1 MSKIKDCFKNQKILI
16 TGHTGFKGS
25 WLSSVLS
32 LSYDAKIVGF
42 SDKVVT
48 KPAHYDLIKRLFYA
62 DVRGDISSKNSLKIL
77 LSKYKPKFIFH
88 LAAQSLVKNSY
99 QNPYETFQAN
109 TIGTLNLL
117 EALRESNLKT
127 TVIIITSDKA
137 YENIEIKRGYK
148 ESDRLGGKDPYSG
161 SKGAAELIIK
171 SYFHSFL
178 KSKKNIKIGVARA
191 GNVIGGGDWSANRLI
206 PDAIRAWRDSKEMLI
221 RNPNSTRPWQHVL
234 EPISGYLMFSRALF
248 LDEIENGIAL
258 NFGPPINQSKSSLEV
273 IKFLSNELENF
284 KWRVNK
290 RKNQIK
296 EESELLFLDSKK
308 AFQHLSWKTHLNT
321 EQAVKLSSEWYKN
334 YYSKKKN
341 TQKAQTT
348 FDQIH
353 KYTTKFYD

>member
-1 MSKIKDCFKNQKILI
+1 M
-16 TGHTGFKGS
+16 
-25 WLSSVLS
+25 
-32 LSYDAKIVGF
+32 AK
-42 SDKVVT
+42 
-48 KPAHYDLIKRLFYA
+48 
-62 DVRGDISSKNSLKIL
+62 
-77 LSKYKPKFIFH
+77 
-88 LAAQSLVKNSY
+88 
-99 QNPYETFQAN
+99 
-109 TIGTLNLL
+109 
-117 EALRESNLKT
+117 
-127 TVIIITSDKA
+127 
-137 YENIEIKRGYK
+137 
-148 ESDRLGGKDPYSG
+148 
-161 SKGAAELIIK
+161 
-171 SYFHSFL
+171 
-178 KSKKNIKIGVARA
+178 
-191 GNVIGGGDWSANRLI
+191 
-206 PDAIRAWRDSKEMLI
+206 RAWRDSKEMLI

-334 YYSKKKN
+334 YYSKKKD